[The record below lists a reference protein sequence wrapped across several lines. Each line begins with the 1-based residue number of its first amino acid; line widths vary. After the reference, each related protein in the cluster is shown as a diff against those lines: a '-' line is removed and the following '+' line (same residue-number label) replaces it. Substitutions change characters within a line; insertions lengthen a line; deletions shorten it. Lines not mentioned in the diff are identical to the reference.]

1 MCRFVYVSAVLFKVR
16 TIKPCLQSPIPTPI
30 KDQLKRAKYNS
41 QASPTAW
48 LIIPCYIQSAS
59 PRGSRG
65 GYWHPSTGDV
75 DVRR

>member
-16 TIKPCLQSPIPTPI
+16 TIKPCLQFPIPTPI

-48 LIIPCYIQSAS
+48 LIIPLHSERVSPGFTWWVLAS
-59 PRGSRG
+59 QHG
-65 GYWHPSTGDV
+65 GC
-75 DVRR
+75 